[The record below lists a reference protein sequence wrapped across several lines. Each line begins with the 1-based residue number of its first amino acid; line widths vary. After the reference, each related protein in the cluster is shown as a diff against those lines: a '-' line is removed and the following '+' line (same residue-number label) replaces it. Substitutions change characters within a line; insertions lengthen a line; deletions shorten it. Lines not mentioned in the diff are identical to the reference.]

1 MSWFRLIPGLKLTP
15 PWQKLCKLLTNSL
28 PPTPRINTAMSKL
41 TGLRLAAAFALTA
54 LAIPM
59 PALAQKQP
67 HIIVVTHGQV
77 SDSFWVVVKNGV
89 QLAAKETGGNV
100 EYRAPEKFDMVAMS
114 QLIDAAVASKPDGL
128 IVSIPD
134 ADALGKSI
142 KAAVA
147 AKIPVISINSGSDV
161 SKSLGCLMHIGQEEE
176 YAGKK
181 AGERMKAEGVKKAM
195 VINQEVGN
203 VALDL
208 RAKGFSEGLG
218 TPAEVLAVKMDFTE
232 ARNAVAAYLQ
242 KNPDVEGILALG
254 PTGAEPGLQAITNAG
269 LIGKVKFGTFDLSP
283 TVLQALSKK
292 QMDFAIDQQ
301 QFLQGF
307 LPVIVLDDYIRY
319 GLLPANENLLTGPG
333 FVTPENAAQV
343 IDLAKKGIR

>member
-1 MSWFRLIPGLKLTP
+1 MMKLTN
-15 PWQKLCKLLTNSL
+15 LRSL
-28 PPTPRINTAMSKL
+28 AVFT
-41 TGLRLAAAFALTA
+41 FAV
-54 LAIPM
+54 LAIPFS
-59 PALAQKQP
+59 AYAQKKP

-77 SDSFWVVVKNGV
+77 SDSFWLVVKNGV
-89 QLAAKETGGNV
+89 QAAAKETNSDV
-100 EYRAPEKFDMVAMS
+100 DYRAPEKFDMVALA

-142 KAAVA
+142 QAAVA

-161 SKSLGCLMHIGQEEE
+161 SKKLGCLLHVGQEEE
-176 YAGKK
+176 IAGKG
-181 AGERMKAEGVKKAM
+181 AGERMKAQGVKKAV

-218 TPAEVLAVKMDFTE
+218 TNAEVLGIKMDFTE
-232 ARNAVAAYLQ
+232 ARNAIAGYLQ

-254 PTGAEPGLQAITNAG
+254 PTGSEPALQALQDAG
-269 LIGKVKFGTFDLSP
+269 TVGKVKFGTFDLSA
-283 TVLQALSKK
+283 TVLQAIDKK

-301 QFLQGF
+301 QYLQGY
-307 LPVIVLDDYIRY
+307 LSVVIMANYLKY
-319 GLLPANENLLTGPG
+319 GLLPANEDVLTGPG
-333 FVTPENAAQV
+333 FVTAETAKQV
-343 IDLAKKGIR
+343 IDLSKKGIR

>member
-1 MSWFRLIPGLKLTP
+1 
-15 PWQKLCKLLTNSL
+15 
-28 PPTPRINTAMSKL
+28 MSKL
-41 TGLRLAAAFALTA
+41 TRLLIVVACALIAAL
-54 LAIPM
+54 PM
-59 PALAQKQP
+59 PVLAQKKP

-77 SDSFWVVVKNGV
+77 SDSFWVVVKSGV
-89 QLAAKETGGNV
+89 QQAAKDTDSSV
-100 EYRAPEKFDMVAMS
+100 EYRAPEKFDMVALS

-161 SKSLGCLMHIGQEEE
+161 SKKLGCLMHIGQEEE

-181 AGERMKAEGVKKAM
+181 TGERSAADGVKKGM

-218 TPAEVLAVKMDFTE
+218 TSAEGLAVTMDFTQ
-232 ARNAVAAYLQ
+232 ARKAVSA
-242 KNPDVEGILALG
+242 
-254 PTGAEPGLQAITNAG
+254 
-269 LIGKVKFGTFDLSP
+269 
-283 TVLQALSKK
+283 
-292 QMDFAIDQQ
+292 
-301 QFLQGF
+301 
-307 LPVIVLDDYIRY
+307 
-319 GLLPANENLLTGPG
+319 
-333 FVTPENAAQV
+333 
-343 IDLAKKGIR
+343 

>member
-1 MSWFRLIPGLKLTP
+1 MMKLT
-15 PWQKLCKLLTNSL
+15 KLRSL
-28 PPTPRINTAMSKL
+28 AVFS
-41 TGLRLAAAFALTA
+41 FAA
-54 LAIPM
+54 LAIPFS
-59 PALAQKQP
+59 AYAQKKP

-77 SDSFWVVVKNGV
+77 SDSFWLVVKNGV
-89 QLAAKETGGNV
+89 QAAAKETNCDV
-100 EYRAPEKFDMVAMS
+100 DYRAPEKFDMVALA

-142 KAAVA
+142 QAAVA

-161 SKSLGCLMHIGQEEE
+161 SKKLGCLLHVGQEEE
-176 YAGKK
+176 IAGKG
-181 AGERMKAEGVKKAM
+181 AGERMKAQGVKKAV

-218 TPAEVLAVKMDFTE
+218 TNAEVLGIKMDFTE
-232 ARNAVAAYLQ
+232 ARNAIAGYLQ

-254 PTGAEPGLQAITNAG
+254 PTGSEPALQALQDAG
-269 LIGKVKFGTFDLSP
+269 KVGKVKFGTFDLSA
-283 TVLQALSKK
+283 TVLQAIDKK

-301 QFLQGF
+301 QYLQGY
-307 LPVIVLDDYIRY
+307 LSVVIMANYLRY
-319 GLLPANENLLTGPG
+319 GLLPANEDVLTGPG
-333 FVTPENAAQV
+333 FVTAETAKQV
-343 IDLAKKGIR
+343 IDLSKKGIR

>member
-1 MSWFRLIPGLKLTP
+1 MMKLT
-15 PWQKLCKLLTNSL
+15 KLRSY
-28 PPTPRINTAMSKL
+28 AV
-41 TGLRLAAAFALTA
+41 LAVAT
-54 LAIPM
+54 LAIPFS
-59 PALAQKQP
+59 AYAEKKP

-77 SDSFWVVVKNGV
+77 SDSFWLVVKNGV
-89 QLAAKETGGNV
+89 EAAAKETNSDV
-100 EYRAPEKFDMVAMS
+100 DYRAPEKFDMVALS

-142 KAAVA
+142 QAAVA

-161 SKSLGCLMHIGQEEE
+161 SKKLGCLLHVGQEEE
-176 YAGKK
+176 IAGKG
-181 AGERMKAEGVKKAM
+181 AGARMKAQGVKKAV

-218 TPAEVLAVKMDFTE
+218 TNAEVLAVKMDFTE
-232 ARNAVAAYLQ
+232 ARNAVASYLQ

-254 PTGAEPGLQAITNAG
+254 PTGSEPALQALEEAG
-269 LIGKVKFGTFDLSP
+269 KVGKVKFGTFDLSA
-283 TVLQALSKK
+283 TVLQAIDKK

-301 QFLQGF
+301 QYLQGY
-307 LPVIVLDDYIRY
+307 LSVVIMANYIKY
-319 GLLPANENLLTGPG
+319 GLLPANENVLTGPG
-333 FVTPENAAQV
+333 FVTAETAKQV
-343 IDLAKKGIR
+343 IDLSKKGIR

>member
-1 MSWFRLIPGLKLTP
+1 
-15 PWQKLCKLLTNSL
+15 
-28 PPTPRINTAMSKL
+28 MSKL
-41 TGLRLAAAFALTA
+41 ISLPIAAACSLLAALP
-54 LAIPM
+54 I
-59 PALAQKQP
+59 PALAQKKP

-89 QLAAKETGGNV
+89 QLAAKETGADV

-114 QLIDAAVASKPDGL
+114 QLIDAAIASKPDGL

-147 AKIPVISINSGSDV
+147 AKIPVISMNSGSDV
-161 SKSLGCLMHIGQEEE
+161 SKGLGCLMHIGQAEE

-181 AGERMKAEGVKKAM
+181 AGERMKAEGIKKAF

-218 TPAEVLAVKMDFTE
+218 MPAEVLAVKMDFTE
-232 ARNAVAAYLQ
+232 SRNAVAAYLQ

-254 PTGAEPGLQAITNAG
+254 PVAAEPALQALTSAG
-269 LIGKVKFGTFDLSP
+269 MIGKVKLATFDLSP
-283 TVLQALSKK
+283 TVLQALQKK

-301 QFLQGF
+301 QYLQGY
-307 LPVIVLDDYIRY
+307 LPVIVLDNYIRY
-319 GLLPANENLLTGPG
+319 GLLAANENLLTGPG
-333 FVTPENAAQV
+333 FVTAENAAQV

>member
-1 MSWFRLIPGLKLTP
+1 
-15 PWQKLCKLLTNSL
+15 
-28 PPTPRINTAMSKL
+28 MSKL
-41 TGLRLAAAFALTA
+41 SNLRIIAALALAALVAPISLF
-54 LAIPM
+54 
-59 PALAQKQP
+59 AQKKP

-89 QLAAKETGGNV
+89 QLAAKETDSDV

-128 IVSIPD
+128 IVSIAD

-147 AKIPVISINSGSDV
+147 AKIPVISINSGADA
-161 SKSLGCLMHIGQEEE
+161 SKGLGCLMHIGQEES

-181 AGERMKAEGVKKAM
+181 AGERMKAEGVKKAV

-203 VALDL
+203 VGLDQ

-218 TPAEVLAVKMDFTE
+218 TQAEVLAVTQDFTQ
-232 ARNAVAAYLQ
+232 ARNTVAAYLQ

-254 PTGAEPGLQAITNAG
+254 PVASEPALQAINAAG
-269 LIGKVKFGTFDLSP
+269 LIGKVKFATFDLSP

-301 QFLQGF
+301 QFLQGY
-307 LPVIVLDDYIRY
+307 LPVIVMANYVKY
-319 GLLPANENLLTGPG
+319 GLLPANESILTGPG

-343 IDLAKKGIR
+343 ISLSKKGIR

>member
-1 MSWFRLIPGLKLTP
+1 
-15 PWQKLCKLLTNSL
+15 
-28 PPTPRINTAMSKL
+28 MSKL
-41 TGLRLAAAFALTA
+41 ISFPIIAASALIAA
-54 LAIPM
+54 LPM
-59 PALAQKQP
+59 PVLAQKKP

-89 QLAAKETGGNV
+89 QLAARETDANV

-128 IVSIPD
+128 VVSIPD

-147 AKIPVISINSGSDV
+147 AKIPVISMNSGSDV
-161 SKSLGCLMHIGQEEE
+161 SRSLGCLMHIGQEEE

-181 AGERMKAEGVKKAM
+181 AGERMKAEAVKKAL

-218 TPAEVLAVKMDFTE
+218 EPAEVLAVKMDFTE
-232 ARNAVAAYLQ
+232 SRNAIAAYLQ
-242 KNPDVEGILALG
+242 KNPNVEGILALG
-254 PTGAEPGLQAITNAG
+254 PVAAEPALQALTSAG
-269 LIGKVKFGTFDLSP
+269 LVGKVKLGTFDLSP
-283 TVLQALSKK
+283 TVLQAISKK

-301 QFLQGF
+301 QFLQGY
-307 LPVIVLDDYIRY
+307 LPVVIMANYIKY
-319 GLLPANENLLTGPG
+319 GLLPANESILTGPG
-333 FVTPENAAQV
+333 FVTPDNAAQV

>member
-1 MSWFRLIPGLKLTP
+1 MIKLT
-15 PWQKLCKLLTNSL
+15 KL
-28 PPTPRINTAMSKL
+28 RF
-41 TGLRLAAAFALTA
+41 LAVLAFAA
-54 LAIPM
+54 LAIPFS
-59 PALAQKQP
+59 AHAQKKP

-77 SDSFWVVVKNGV
+77 SDSFWLVVKNGV
-89 QLAAKETGGNV
+89 EAAAKETNSDV
-100 EYRAPEKFDMVAMS
+100 DYRAPEKFDMVALS

-142 KAAVA
+142 QAAVA

-161 SKSLGCLMHIGQEEE
+161 SKKLGCLLHVGQEEE
-176 YAGKK
+176 IAGKG
-181 AGERMKAEGVKKAM
+181 AGMRMKAQGVKKAV

-218 TPAEVLAVKMDFTE
+218 TNAEVLAVKMDFTE
-232 ARNAVAAYLQ
+232 ARNAVAGYLQ

-254 PTGAEPGLQAITNAG
+254 PTGSEPALQALQDAG
-269 LIGKVKFGTFDLSP
+269 KVGKVKFGTFDLSA
-283 TVLQALSKK
+283 TVLQAIDKK

-301 QFLQGF
+301 QYLQGY
-307 LPVIVLDDYIRY
+307 LSVVIMANYIKY
-319 GLLPANENLLTGPG
+319 GLLPANENVLTGPG
-333 FVTPENAAQV
+333 FVTAETAKQV
-343 IDLAKKGIR
+343 IDLSKKGIR